1 MKLFSIICDLF
12 LVFFQDVK
20 ISLMDQLVKLAQLS
34 HVLLY
39 VFVKSKEEKFH
50 FLKKDLYMDIQ
61 FTIQDAFISFKK
73 KNNCSCLL

>member
-39 VFVKSKEEKFH
+39 VFVKSKKEKFH
-50 FLKKDLYMDIQ
+50 FLKKDLYMYIQ
-61 FTIQDAFISFKK
+61 STIQDAFICAAKYRA
-73 KNNCSCLL
+73 KNSN

>member
-39 VFVKSKEEKFH
+39 VFVKSKKEKFH

-61 FTIQDAFISFKK
+61 STIQDAFICAAKYRA
-73 KNNCSCLL
+73 KNSN